1 MAMNRPRFFQFF
13 RYLRIQITLY
23 YFLTSLVS
31 IMILGFVLYSSIS
44 NIFLKET
51 LNETIEAV
59 NANGRL
65 LDQYLLNLKTVSAMI
80 SNDSDTV
87 NFLQSNN
94 PEAKNRISSRIN
106 YLINTNSDLY
116 AVTLVSKTGDMIS
129 NQDNVTALH
138 PENMMKEPWYANV
151 MKNKGMP
158 VLTSI
163 RRQELTMDQSTWVIS
178 VGQEIVNSKG
188 EHLGVFL
195 IDFSYEV
202 IASQLKSLSLG
213 SEGEAFILTKENEVV
228 YHRDTAYFE
237 SPTLKENLVD
247 ILKMGTGYDAS
258 MNKLTHHYLLKNA
271 NWVLVGVASL
281 DQLAIARQQILET
294 LVAIGISLLVIVL
307 GSGVIIANSITRPI
321 RLLQS
326 SMQTFSEDLLIADV
340 AGYACYEVEELNKH
354 FKEMAV
360 KIQVLMEDVVK
371 QERYLRESEI
381 KLLYSQINPH
391 FLYNTLETI
400 IWMAEFGDSENVISL
415 TKALSQFFRIA
426 LSRGHDFIPLSQEIE
441 HIEQYL
447 FIQQKRYG
455 DKLNYEINYDPE
467 VSEVIVPK
475 IILQP
480 LVENAIYHGIK
491 PVKRLGLITIT
502 CRLDA
507 SQQNLLMLIEDNGVG
522 FDVAQQPPS
531 QDALRLGGVGIA
543 NVVRR
548 LQLIYNHQATLTI
561 SSHLNQGTQITI
573 SLPLRY
579 DV

>member
-1 MAMNRPRFFQFF
+1 MNKPKFLHFF

-23 YFLTSLVS
+23 YFLTSLIS
-31 IMILGFVLYSSIS
+31 IMILGFILYNSIS

-80 SNDSDTV
+80 SNDSDTID
-87 NFLQSNN
+87 FLQSNN
-94 PEAKNRISSRIN
+94 PQSKRRIYSRIQH
-106 YLINTNSDLY
+106 LTATNRDLY
-116 AVTLVSKTGDMIS
+116 AVTLVSKAGEIIS
-129 NQDNVTALH
+129 NQNNVTALH
-138 PENMMKEPWYANV
+138 PENMMREPWYANV

-213 SEGEAFILTKENEVV
+213 SEGQAFILTKDNEVV
-228 YHRDTAYFE
+228 YHEDTAYFE
-237 SPTLKENLVD
+237 SPSLKDKLVG
-247 ILKMGTGYDAS
+247 ILEMGTGYDAS

-281 DQLAIARQQILET
+281 DQLEVARRQILET
-294 LVAIGISLLVIVL
+294 LVAIGISLLIIVL

-326 SMQTFSEDLLIADV
+326 SMQTFSKDLLVTDV

-360 KIQVLMEDVVK
+360 KIQLLMEDVVK

-455 DKLNYEINYDPE
+455 DKLGYEISYDPE

-491 PVKRLGLITIT
+491 PAKRLGIITIT

-507 SQQNLLMLIEDNGVG
+507 SQQNLSIIISDNGVG
-522 FDVAQQPPS
+522 FDVNHQS
-531 QDALRLGGVGIA
+531 VNHDALKLGGVGIP
-543 NVVRR
+543 NVIRR
-548 LQLIYNHQATLTI
+548 LQLIYNDQATLSI
-561 SSHLNQGTQITI
+561 SSQLNEGTKICI
-573 SLPLRY
+573 LLPLRY
-579 DV
+579 DI